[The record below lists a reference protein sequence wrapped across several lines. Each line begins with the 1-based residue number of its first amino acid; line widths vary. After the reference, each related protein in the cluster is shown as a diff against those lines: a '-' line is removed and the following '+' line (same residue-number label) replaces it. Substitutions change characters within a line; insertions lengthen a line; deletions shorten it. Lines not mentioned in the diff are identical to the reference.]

1 MKKVPLRRCM
11 ACNEQREKKDLIR
24 IVRTSENTIEIDLT
38 NKKSGRGAY
47 ICKNEECLN
56 KVIKSKRF
64 ERVLEVKIEPEF
76 YDELR
81 GVING

>member
-76 YDELR
+76 YEELR